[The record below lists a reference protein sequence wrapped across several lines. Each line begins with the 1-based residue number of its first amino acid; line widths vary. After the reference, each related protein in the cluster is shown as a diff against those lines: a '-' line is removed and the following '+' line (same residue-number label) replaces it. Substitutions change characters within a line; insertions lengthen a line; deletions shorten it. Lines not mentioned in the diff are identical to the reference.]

1 MGDFVDCPGLF
12 GPTEPGGEV
21 TPVGETVVTVGAI
34 VAPGVKPGIPVVVV
48 ALIVVVVVL
57 VDVVLLLSDVTS
69 PTTVVV
75 VVGGAFTTLTAS
87 E

>member
-1 MGDFVDCPGLF
+1 MGDLVDCPGRL
-12 GPTEPGGEV
+12 GPTDPVGDVE
-21 TPVGETVVTVGAI
+21 PVGETVVTVGAF

-48 ALIVVVVVL
+48 TLIVVVVVL
-57 VDVVLLLSDVTS
+57 VEVVLLASDGTS

-75 VVGGAFTTLTAS
+75 VVGGAFTIFTES